1 MRLVNGLSYVAFLA
15 ALLLSAHAFSVTSTR
30 RSVSRTP
37 TSVFSFAE
45 DTSPSDTDL
54 DPVPEFSFPAAET
67 IWTTAATKEDNL
79 MFIQSL
85 GAITGRGE
93 FASKEQ
99 KQSILDVISALE
111 LENPTAEPASS
122 DLILGRW
129 ELVYCSTQLFRSSP
143 FFMAG

>member
-1 MRLVNGLSYVAFLA
+1 MRFVNVLSYFAFLV
-15 ALLLSAHAFSVTSTR
+15 ALLSVTVDAFSVTSTP
-30 RSVSRTP
+30 RSVSRMP

-45 DTSPSDTDL
+45 DSSPSDTDL

-67 IWTTAATKEDNL
+67 TVATKEDNL

-99 KQSILDVISALE
+99 KQSVLDVISALE
-111 LENPTAEPASS
+111 LENPTAEAASS

-129 ELVYCSTQLFRSSP
+129 ELVYGSTQLFRSSP